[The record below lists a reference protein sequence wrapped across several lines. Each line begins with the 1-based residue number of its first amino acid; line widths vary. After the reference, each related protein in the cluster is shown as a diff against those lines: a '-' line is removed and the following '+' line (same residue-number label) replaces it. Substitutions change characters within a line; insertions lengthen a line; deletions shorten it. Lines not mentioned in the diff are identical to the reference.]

1 MGRID
6 TVDATDDE
14 TLREEFTWD
23 AYWEACDRDARAE
36 VNMGHEV
43 LAGDVEDDD
52 VAMYWR
58 GTDGEEATLTFGEL
72 RRESNRFA
80 NVLEDLDVER
90 EARLFTY
97 LPRIP
102 EHYAVILGTL
112 QAGVV
117 FGAINERYG
126 PDGLGHRLDD
136 SDARVAVTTPDNRE
150 TLGEA
155 TEGVDSID
163 HVIVVDRDGHGT
175 DDGDLDYHELTEGAS
190 TGFEAVP
197 TGPEDPALHYYTSG
211 TTGPAKGVVHPHRFI
226 VALPAS
232 IQVTGDI
239 RAGDVYWNT
248 ADPGW
253 LTGLSTL
260 GGWFLEAT
268 AVVYEGEFDPHAWA
282 DILDEYPISVFGSVP
297 TAYRMLRENDQVL
310 EDVDLDVRT
319 MTSIGEPLNPGVVEW
334 AEERFGTTVLDT
346 YGTSETCGTV
356 VANVPLEDWEV
367 RPGSMGR
374 PFPGIDVTLVEPGT
388 SEEVEQGEIGEI
400 AVGDFPGIFS
410 EYYGREGKTAA
421 KFVDGYALTDD
432 LATEDEDGYLWFQ
445 GRADDVILSAG
456 YRIGPFDV
464 ESELVDHEAVAEAA
478 VVPKPDAERGNVVK
492 AFVVLSADGEPT
504 EETRES
510 IRSSV
515 RERLA
520 AHEYPREIEF
530 IDELPKTTTG
540 KIRRTELR
548 P

>member
-1 MGRID
+1 MGRIA
-6 TVDATDDE
+6 TTDADDYE
-14 TLREEFTWD
+14 TLCEEFTWE
-23 AYWEACDRDARAE
+23 AYWEACDWDAHST
-36 VNMGHEV
+36 VNVGHEV
-43 LAGDVEDDD
+43 LAGDAPADD

-58 GTDGEEATLTFGEL
+58 GADGADETVTFGEL
-72 RRESNRFA
+72 ERESNRFA
-80 NVLEDLDVER
+80 NALQDLGVER
-90 EARLFTY
+90 EERLFTY

-102 EHYAVILGTL
+102 EHYAIILGTL
-112 QAGVV
+112 QTGAV

-126 PDGLGHRLDD
+126 PDGVRHRLAD
-136 SDARVAVTTPDNRE
+136 SDARVVVTTPDNRE
-150 TLGEA
+150 TVAAA
-155 TEGVDSID
+155 TADLDTIEE
-163 HVIVVDRDGHGT
+163 VIVVDRDGDWT
-175 DDGDLDYHELTEGAS
+175 REGDRDYHALTRDAPPA
-190 TGFEAVP
+190 FEAVR

-226 VALPAS
+226 VALPAF

-268 AVVYEGEFDPHAWA
+268 AVVYEGEFDPQTWA
-282 DILDEYPISVFGSVP
+282 DILDQYPITVFGSVP
-297 TAYRMLRENDQVL
+297 TAYRMLREYDDVL
-310 EDVDLDVRT
+310 DPVDLDVRT

-334 AEERFGTTVLDT
+334 AEERFGTSVLDT

-356 VANVPLEDWEV
+356 VANYPLDDWEV
-367 RPGSMGR
+367 RPGSMGK
-374 PFPGIDVTLVEPGT
+374 PFPGVDVTLVEPGT
-388 SEEVEQGEIGEI
+388 TNEVEQGEIGEI
-400 AVGDFPGIFS
+400 AVGGFPGVFAA
-410 EYYGREGKTAA
+410 YYCREDKTAS

-432 LATEDEDGYLWFQ
+432 LATMDEDGYLWFQ

-478 VVPKPDAERGNVVK
+478 VVPKPDEERGNVVK
-492 AFVVLSADGEPT
+492 AFVVLSAAGEPT
-504 EETRES
+504 DDTRES
-510 IRSSV
+510 IRSHV

-548 P
+548 E